1 MESILEY
8 QIAQRLAELGGRI
21 YPQAL
26 PLKQWQMQSRCT
38 RDEVVPQPPDS
49 EWHQVDLPAQWGGS
63 EMTTWFRR
71 QITVPKEFAGK
82 VVVLNI
88 HPGGLD
94 TEGLVSINGA
104 PYQGLNTGRNEVLL
118 TRNAEAGQR
127 FEVLIEASAGVKKGP
142 WTFSQCD
149 LAVLQ
154 SQVEA
159 FWYDAKV
166 AFEAALV
173 MPEESSER
181 ERLLRAVYRSLMK
194 VEPLYGDEGKFLNS
208 ISQASEVLRATVYA
222 TPKAETGPRALLIG
236 HSHLDTAWGWRKKE
250 TVRKLARTFTNT
262 LRCMEQ
268 YPEFVFICPPAQ
280 LYQFAKEHYPELY
293 QQVKE
298 RIAEGRWQIWGGM
311 WIEPDCNLAGGEA
324 LIRQILFDHRF
335 LRQEFGLETQ
345 ALFFPDTYG
354 NTWSLP
360 QIAKKSGIKYFVS
373 CKLYQGDTNVFPH
386 SLFWW
391 EGIDGTRLLSVIAY
405 TYGGEFLPESS
416 RSAGSAFTKRGFWTS
431 TSISTVT
438 PMEVG
443 GSPDRIWSMLG
454 VSGISTDYPGQYTEV
469 WRIIFGRSRPLLTNC
484 RSGTMSSILRTIG
497 LYTPWRPWRRRTC
510 VAPRRCSMMR
520 RPFRLWPA
528 FIPWSVHEPIKGDF
542 DFTGRRNPRANLKGF
557 LDLV

>member
-173 MPEESSER
+173 MPEGSSER

-222 TPKAETGPRALLIG
+222 TPKAETGPREPSNRPFSSG
-236 HSHLDTAWGWRKKE
+236 HSLG
-250 TVRKLARTFTNT
+250 LAQKRDGTQTGPN
-262 LRCMEQ
+262 LHQ
-268 YPEFVFICPPAQ
+268 YPALHGTVPGVRFHLPTGPALPVCQ
-280 LYQFAKEHYPELY
+280 
-293 QQVKE
+293 
-298 RIAEGRWQIWGGM
+298 R
-311 WIEPDCNLAGGEA
+311 A
-324 LIRQILFDHRF
+324 LPR
-335 LRQEFGLETQ
+335 
-345 ALFFPDTYG
+345 AL
-354 NTWSLP
+354 
-360 QIAKKSGIKYFVS
+360 
-373 CKLYQGDTNVFPH
+373 
-386 SLFWW
+386 
-391 EGIDGTRLLSVIAY
+391 
-405 TYGGEFLPESS
+405 
-416 RSAGSAFTKRGFWTS
+416 SAGQRAHCR
-431 TSISTVT
+431 
-438 PMEVG
+438 
-443 GSPDRIWSMLG
+443 
-454 VSGISTDYPGQYTEV
+454 
-469 WRIIFGRSRPLLTNC
+469 RPLADLGWYVD
-484 RSGTMSSILRTIG
+484 R
-497 LYTPWRPWRRRTC
+497 
-510 VAPRRCSMMR
+510 A
-520 RPFRLWPA
+520 RL
-528 FIPWSVHEPIKGDF
+528 
-542 DFTGRRNPRANLKGF
+542 
-557 LDLV
+557 